1 MSGDEQAI
9 RELIATW
16 NRATSAGNA
25 APLLKLMAEDVVFL
39 TPDQPP
45 MRGRDGFVAAFQ
57 AALKRFRIDP
67 VSEVQEIEI
76 AGGLAYCW
84 AHITVTMTPING
96 GSAARRSGYTL
107 TILRKQ
113 AGGAWV
119 IARDANMLT
128 ADA

>member
-16 NRATSAGNA
+16 NRAASAGDA
-25 APLLKLMAEDVVFL
+25 GPLVNLMAEDVVFL
-39 TPDQPP
+39 TPGQPP

-67 VSEVQEIEI
+67 VSEVQEIQV
-76 AGGLAYCW
+76 AGDLAYCW
-84 AHITVTMTPING
+84 THITVTMTPING
-96 GSAARRSGYTL
+96 GATARRSGYTL
-107 TILRKQ
+107 TILRKR

>member
-16 NRATSAGNA
+16 NRETAAGDA
-25 APLLKLMAEDVVFL
+25 APLVNLMAEDVVFL
-39 TPDQPP
+39 TPGRPP
-45 MRGRDGFVAAFQ
+45 MRGRDAFVTAFQ

-67 VSEVQEIEI
+67 VSEVQEIQI
-76 AGGLAYCW
+76 ADDLAYCW
-84 AHITVTMTPING
+84 THLTVTMTPING
-96 GSAARRSGYTL
+96 GAAARRSGYTL

-113 AGGAWV
+113 AGAWV

>member
-16 NRATSAGNA
+16 NRATSAGDA
-25 APLLKLMAEDVVFL
+25 APLTKLMAEGVVFL
-39 TPDQPP
+39 TPGQPP
-45 MRGRDGFVAAFQ
+45 MLGRDGFVAAFQ

-67 VSEVQEIEI
+67 VSQVQEIQI
-76 AGGLAYCW
+76 AGDLAYCW
-84 AHITVTMTPING
+84 THITVTMTPING
-96 GSAARRSGYTL
+96 GAAARRSGHAL

-113 AGGAWV
+113 AGSWV